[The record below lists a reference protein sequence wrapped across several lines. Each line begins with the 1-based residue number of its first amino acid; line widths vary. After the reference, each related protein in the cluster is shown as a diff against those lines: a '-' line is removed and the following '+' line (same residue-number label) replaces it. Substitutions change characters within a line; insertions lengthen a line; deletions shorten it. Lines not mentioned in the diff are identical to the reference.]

1 MKIAAVTDD
10 GKTISAHFGRARAYV
25 VVTVED
31 GKATERELRSKA
43 GHHDFVHEPHE
54 HGEHGHEHAH
64 EHEHEHEHEHGH
76 EHGRGHGWG
85 AEAEGRHA
93 RMFAAIADCDVLLAR
108 GMGQGA
114 YAGLQQA
121 GIRPVVTTVRD
132 IDAAVQAYLDG
143 SLEDHPEK
151 LH

>member
-31 GKATERELRSKA
+31 GKATERELRSKV

-54 HGEHGHEHAH
+54 HGEH
-64 EHEHEHEHEHGH
+64 EHEH

-121 GIRPVVTTVRD
+121 GIRPVVTTVED
-132 IDAAVQAYLDG
+132 IDAAVQSYLDG
-143 SLEDHPEK
+143 GLEDHPEK

>member
-10 GKTISAHFGRARAYV
+10 GKTISAHFGRAHAYV

-54 HGEHGHEHAH
+54 HGEHEHEHA
-64 EHEHEHEHEHGH
+64 H

-121 GIRPVVTTVRD
+121 GIRPVVTTVED
-132 IDAAVQAYLDG
+132 VDVAVRSYLDG

>member
-31 GKATERELRSKA
+31 GKATERDLRSKV

-54 HGEHGHEHAH
+54 HGEHGHD
-64 EHEHEHEHEHGH
+64 HEHEHGH

-121 GIRPVVTTVRD
+121 GIRPVVTTVED
-132 IDAAVQAYLDG
+132 VDVAVRSYLDG

>member
-31 GKATERELRSKA
+31 GKATERELRSKV

-54 HGEHGHEHAH
+54 HGEH
-64 EHEHEHEHEHGH
+64 EHEH

-121 GIRPVVTTVRD
+121 GIRPFVTTVED
-132 IDAAVQAYLDG
+132 IDAAVQSYLDG
-143 SLEDHPEK
+143 GLEDHPEK